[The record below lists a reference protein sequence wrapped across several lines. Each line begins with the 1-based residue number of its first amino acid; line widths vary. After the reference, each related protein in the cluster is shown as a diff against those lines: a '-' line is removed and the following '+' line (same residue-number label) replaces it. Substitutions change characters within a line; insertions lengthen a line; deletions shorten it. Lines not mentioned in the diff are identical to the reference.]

1 MSGLT
6 VNQVKK
12 TVVDFI
18 EKYNGNIPLEIRT
31 YEKQEDLYVGKSRES
46 IGFKIEGGYHPA
58 RGFIALFAAN
68 MDNEEA
74 VARTVRHEVLGHY
87 GLNTFKP
94 DEKRDLLDRILETR
108 QEPTLSHIWQRVDKD
123 YGEQPELLKAEEVF
137 AFVAEDER
145 TFAEKGWDKVR
156 ASFQNALRASGLSDR
171 PLTLPELREE
181 ARQVAK
187 GIQLG
192 QRQQHTFPASDDAQF
207 RIKESAPMESKKPF
221 HETVAEKLIE
231 QLKQGTAPWQK
242 PWQPGDAGAIVPMN
256 PTTENRYKGINAM
269 WLMAQGYSDQRWM
282 TYKQAQDVGA
292 QVRKGEKGTAIQY
305 WKFNDEQTLRDDN
318 GKPVINAEGEK
329 LKQTIKLERP
339 RVFFATVFNAEQI
352 DGLPPM
358 QPRVEQ
364 TWQAQDRAENI
375 LAASGSIIRHG
386 EGDRAFYR
394 PTTDSIHLPDKGQFA
409 SADNYY
415 ATALHELGHWT
426 GHSSRLDRD
435 LTGSFGSESYAKEE
449 LRAEIASMILGDEL
463 GIGHDPSQH
472 AAYVGSW
479 IKALQDD
486 PLEIFRAASDAEKI
500 QGFVLGLEKSKEH
513 AITVEKGIEHPQTV
527 QEPQAQ
533 NQQIKISGQQY
544 AVIAVDDL
552 VQQNRRSIMGK
563 VLCVEPD
570 AFYTEFGK
578 NSHGIDQVVMHKPAK
593 LDVVPVL
600 GSFSTINY
608 DANGVGKLLGNQQDK
623 AKEQQIGRGVC

>member
-6 VNQVKK
+6 VDQVKK
-12 TVVDFI
+12 LVDDFR
-18 EKYNGNIPLEIRT
+18 EKYNGNVPLRIEV
-31 YEKQEDLYVGKSRES
+31 YEKQEDLYLGKSRES
-46 IGFKIEGGYHPA
+46 IGIKIEGGYHPS

-74 VARTVRHEVLGHY
+74 VARTLRHEVLGHY

-108 QEPTLSHIWQRVDKD
+108 QEPTLSHIWQRVDKN
-123 YGEQPELLKAEEVF
+123 YAGQSELLKAEEVF

-156 ASFQNALRASGLSDR
+156 ASFQKALRASGLSDR

-181 ARQVAK
+181 ALQVAK

-192 QRQQHTFPASDDAQF
+192 QRPQHTFPASDDAQF
-207 RIKESAPMESKKPF
+207 RIQESATMEPKKPF

-242 PWQPGDAGAIVPMN
+242 PWQPGEAVLPTN

-282 TYKQAQDVGA
+282 TYKQAQDIGA
-292 QVRKGEKGTAIQY
+292 QVRKGEKGTGIQY

-329 LKQTIKLERP
+329 IKQLVKLERP
-339 RVFFATVFNAEQI
+339 RPFFATVFNAEQI
-352 DGLPPM
+352 DGLPPL
-358 QPRVEQ
+358 QPKVEAEQ
-364 TWQAQDRAENI
+364 TWTAQERAENI
-375 LAASGSIIRHG
+375 LVASGAVIRHG
-386 EGDRAFYR
+386 EADRAFYR
-394 PTTDSIHLPDKGQFA
+394 PTTDSIHLPEKGQFP

-486 PLEIFRAASDAEKI
+486 PLELFRAAADAEKI
-500 QGFVLGLEKSKEH
+500 QGYVLGLEQAREQSLQQES
-513 AITVEKGIEHPQTV
+513 IIEPKI
-527 QEPQAQ
+527 
-533 NQQIKISGQQY
+533 QQIEIDGISY
-544 AVIAVDDL
+544 AVIHAEDL

-563 VLCVEPD
+563 VLGVEPN
-570 AFYTEFGK
+570 AIYTQFGK
-578 NSHGIDQVVMHKPAK
+578 NADGRAQVAAHNPSK
-593 LDVVPVL
+593 LDAIPAL

-608 DANGVGKLLGNQQDK
+608 GADGVGKLLGNQQSK
-623 AKEQQIGRGVC
+623 VKEQQIGR